1 MSPRADHEY
10 VVYRCYDK
18 DDRLLYIGHAYDL
31 EGRIDVHR
39 SSWSNPASAYLALRM
54 TRYEG
59 EVVVGKA
66 AAYAAE
72 RKAIWDEEPL
82 LNIHHQK
89 PEARA
94 RAQAF
99 RDDFMRPPTE
109 EERDMWMQRVND
121 IFLERVPGLRN
132 LTGDVA

>member
-10 VVYRCYDK
+10 IVYRCYDA

-39 SSWSNPASAYLALRM
+39 SSWGNPASAYLALKM
-54 TRYEG
+54 ARYEG
-59 EVVVGKA
+59 ETVVGKE

-94 RAQAF
+94 RAQAV
-99 RDDFMRPPTE
+99 RDDFMRPPTDE
-109 EERDMWMQRVND
+109 EMRQAYECASDV
-121 IFLERVPGLRN
+121 FLDAVPGLRN
-132 LTGDVA
+132 LMGGAA